1 MKKIKILSVI
11 AIIAGSLLLDACK
24 ESFLEITP
32 NGSLDESVLAT
43 SEGVDGLLIGAYSM
57 VDGVCDGFGWQ
68 AATSGW
74 VFGSIRGMVANKGTD
89 AGDQPDIN
97 PLQTYSETST
107 NPYLNIKWRS
117 IYEGISRCNS
127 TIVTAN
133 AALENGAITS
143 DEATSFIRQARALR
157 GYYHLEAW
165 RMWADKSSNTGV
177 PYVDET
183 TDQSTLVNTED
194 IRASIIADL
203 TEGTS
208 LPNNMVQVGRFNKT
222 VSQVLLAKAQMQ
234 MYGDY
239 AAALILLTDVEANG
253 TNPAGQ
259 ACSLAPRYG
268 DIFDAE
274 FRNSTES
281 IYTVQYS
288 VNDNSGGNNGGSAEV
303 LNFPY
308 KGGASPGGCCGFFS
322 PTQDFVNSFRTSASG
337 LPLLDTYNDVTV
349 DNDYGLVPTDAF
361 TEYAGNL
368 DPRLDWSVGRRG
380 IPYWDWGDMTGSDWI
395 RDQSYGGPY
404 SPKKQVYKKSQEGT
418 YTEVGNWTSGYTA
431 NGYRLI
437 RYSDA
442 ILLKAECEAM
452 TNSGDLG
459 LGEVNAIRTRAMN
472 TDSWVKE
479 ADGVTNAA
487 NYVIS
492 TYPPSAFAD
501 QASAMKAIK
510 FERKLELGQEG
521 HRYYDLQ
528 RWGDVQ
534 SELTRILAYE
544 KTMQW
549 GGNLYGS
556 ASIGAEDS
564 NFPIPQRQIDVSN
577 GNLVQTAGH

>member
-303 LNFPY
+303 LNFPWMLWLLF
-308 KGGASPGGCCGFFS
+308 AHPGFC
-322 PTQDFVNSFRTSASG
+322 
-337 LPLLDTYNDVTV
+337 
-349 DNDYGLVPTDAF
+349 
-361 TEYAGNL
+361 
-368 DPRLDWSVGRRG
+368 
-380 IPYWDWGDMTGSDWI
+380 
-395 RDQSYGGPY
+395 
-404 SPKKQVYKKSQEGT
+404 
-418 YTEVGNWTSGYTA
+418 
-431 NGYRLI
+431 
-437 RYSDA
+437 
-442 ILLKAECEAM
+442 
-452 TNSGDLG
+452 
-459 LGEVNAIRTRAMN
+459 
-472 TDSWVKE
+472 
-479 ADGVTNAA
+479 
-487 NYVIS
+487 
-492 TYPPSAFAD
+492 
-501 QASAMKAIK
+501 
-510 FERKLELGQEG
+510 
-521 HRYYDLQ
+521 
-528 RWGDVQ
+528 
-534 SELTRILAYE
+534 
-544 KTMQW
+544 
-549 GGNLYGS
+549 
-556 ASIGAEDS
+556 
-564 NFPIPQRQIDVSN
+564 
-577 GNLVQTAGH
+577 